1 MKFDTIGER
10 ICYCRNLLNLSQR
23 DFAEEF
29 KISKSTIT
37 RWESNEVKISDSRLQ
52 TLAESFGKYGILV
65 TANWL
70 NHGVGEPP
78 INQNAAPLDVYN
90 FDEIT
95 YLTLN
100 DLKLKIKNFEIYQLT
115 SKFFEPV
122 LSYADYVAGVA
133 TDEKSYLNGKL
144 CFVVTSK
151 DVLVGVYDFIE
162 QTLKNFFGKTI
173 DIKNN
178 TLIMGE
184 VLWSA
189 KRF

>member
-23 DFAEEF
+23 DFAEQFE
-29 KISKSTIT
+29 ISKPTIT
-37 RWESNEVKISDSRLQ
+37 RWESNEVKITDSRLKA
-52 TLAESFGKYGILV
+52 LAESFGKYGILV
-65 TANWL
+65 DVNWL
-70 NHGVGEPP
+70 SHGGGNPP
-78 INQNAAPLDVYN
+78 INQNAAPLDLYN

-100 DLKLKIKNFEIYQLT
+100 ELKLKIKNFEIYQLT
-115 SKFFEPV
+115 SKFFEPI

-133 TDEKSYLNGKL
+133 SDEKSFLNGKL
-144 CFVVTSK
+144 CFVITSK

-162 QTLKNFFGKTI
+162 RTIKNFFGKTI
-173 DIKNN
+173 DVKNA
-178 TLIMGE
+178 LIIGE